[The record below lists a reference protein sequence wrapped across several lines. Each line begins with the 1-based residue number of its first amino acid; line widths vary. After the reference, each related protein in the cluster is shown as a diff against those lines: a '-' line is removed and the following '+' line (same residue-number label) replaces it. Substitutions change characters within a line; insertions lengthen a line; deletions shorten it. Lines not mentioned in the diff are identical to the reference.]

1 MILLKHLKN
10 TKNLQNPPKPS
21 KSLKLTNIPRS
32 GRLSVLPIDL
42 ISKMSLLRIKCPP
55 LYLFHAA
62 DFSFISEYLS
72 ISKKVLFQ
80 MFSSNAVHPIKRYFR
95 PRVSLTKKHVTVRL
109 FEEIYGQFGIGSG
122 A

>member
-1 MILLKHLKN
+1 M
-10 TKNLQNPPKPS
+10 
-21 KSLKLTNIPRS
+21 
-32 GRLSVLPIDL
+32 LPIDL
-42 ISKMSLLRIKCPP
+42 ILKMSLLRIKCPP

-80 MFSSNAVHPIKRYFR
+80 FQRFYSNVVHPIKRYFR

-109 FEEIYGQFGIGSG
+109 FEEIYGQLG
-122 A
+122 AGRGTKCSK